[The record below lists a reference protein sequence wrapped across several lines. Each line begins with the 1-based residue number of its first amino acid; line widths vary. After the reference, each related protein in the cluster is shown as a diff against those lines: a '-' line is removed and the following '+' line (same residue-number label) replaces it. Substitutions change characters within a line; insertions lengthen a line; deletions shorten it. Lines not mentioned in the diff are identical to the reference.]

1 MRGSRSTTPGSNA
14 KQRQSAK
21 WRRQSAKQ
29 RRQSKE
35 DLRRANTVEVTV
47 DGSMLSEEALCEVAR
62 REAREPMTVNCL
74 DANTNQTVS
83 ITVTGWEKIKATVVV
98 RGNLF
103 ADAVCFAGAPVDV
116 EDCYED
122 LEIEDDATLIV
133 AERIGERRS
142 AKREIR
148 ASHRT
153 NR

>member
-1 MRGSRSTTPGSNA
+1 
-14 KQRQSAK
+14 
-21 WRRQSAKQ
+21 
-29 RRQSKE
+29 
-35 DLRRANTVEVTV
+35 
-47 DGSMLSEEALCEVAR
+47 
-62 REAREPMTVNCL
+62 MTVNCL